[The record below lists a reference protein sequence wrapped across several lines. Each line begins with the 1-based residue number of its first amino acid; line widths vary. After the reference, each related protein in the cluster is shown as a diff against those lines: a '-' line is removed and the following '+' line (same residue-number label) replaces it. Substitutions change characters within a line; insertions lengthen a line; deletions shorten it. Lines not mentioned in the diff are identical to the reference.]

1 MFRRCHGKAVISAV
15 CCLLLAG
22 CTTSRQASTTADSEN
37 PVEQEKHVEAHAHYA
52 QGMLYEMQD
61 QGDLAMQEF
70 SQSAL
75 EDPANEELVL
85 DLARRYSQAKQPD
98 KAAELLRAAAK
109 VPGAS
114 TEVFS
119 ELALV

>member
-1 MFRRCHGKAVISAV
+1 MVRRCQTGVVIWAVS
-15 CCLLLAG
+15 CLLLAG
-22 CTTSRQASTTADSEN
+22 CATTREQSSESDSEN
-37 PVEQEKHVEAHAHYA
+37 PVAQEKQAEAHAHYA
-52 QGMLYEMQD
+52 QGMLYELQD
-61 QGDLAMQEF
+61 QGDKAMEEF